1 MTAEIGIAHAV
12 VSRSPAGE
20 AHRTEQRARNLRLPP
35 VAGAI
40 YVTERR
46 VSYGFLSSVPP
57 TPCGIATFTAALGK
71 TLVAMGAKVSVV
83 RVLDEPTELHSDVLP
98 VVGELIESEPSSIG
112 EAVDALN
119 RCDVAVVQHE
129 YGLYGGIDGSDVVRI
144 IHGLRIPSIAILHT
158 VLPSPTT
165 HQIEVLNDVISGVDV
180 VIVMSETAATTLRRV
195 NELGA
200 TVLKIIPHGA
210 AVKTNTRSRSRAER
224 PRLLTWGLLG
234 PSKGIEWAIDA
245 MVLLRDLDP
254 MPIYIVA
261 GRTHPKV
268 LARQGDGYRDSLMER
283 VARNNLGDVVQF
295 DNSYRDLSSLYELI
309 QSVDVVVLPYDSHDQ
324 ATSGVLVDALAAGL
338 PVVAT
343 SFPHARE
350 LLTSGAGSVVGH
362 EDPVALAKALRSVL
376 TLPGL
381 LDDMAAAARTIAC
394 GLSWSTVATEYQRVS
409 LSLVENVMVDV

>member
-1 MTAEIGIAHAV
+1 
-12 VSRSPAGE
+12 
-20 AHRTEQRARNLRLPP
+20 
-35 VAGAI
+35 
-40 YVTERR
+40 
-46 VSYGFLSSVPP
+46 
-57 TPCGIATFTAALGK
+57 
-71 TLVAMGAKVSVV
+71 MGAKVSVV
-83 RVLDEPTELHSDVLP
+83 RVLDEPTDLHCRVLP
-98 VVGELIESEPSSIG
+98 VVGELIESDPFSIG
-112 EAVDALN
+112 LAIDALN
-119 RCDVAVVQHE
+119 RCNVAIVQHE

-144 IHGLRIPSIAILHT
+144 IYGLRIPSIAILHT

-165 HQIEVLNDVISGVDV
+165 HQIEVLNDVINGVDV

-195 NELGA
+195 NDVGK

-234 PSKGIEWAIDA
+234 PSKGIQWAIDA

-268 LARQGDGYRDSLMER
+268 LARQGDVYRESLIER
-283 VARNNLGDVVQF
+283 VARNDLGDVVRF
-295 DNSYRDLSSLYELI
+295 DNSYRDLSSLCELI
-309 QSVDVVVLPYDSHDQ
+309 HSVDLVVLPYDSRDQ

-343 SFPHARE
+343 AFPHARE

-362 EDPVALAKALRSVL
+362 ENPAALAKALRSIL
-376 TLPGL
+376 TMPEM
-381 LDDMAAAARTIAC
+381 LDDMAAAARTIASS
-394 GLSWSTVATEYQRVS
+394 LNWSTVATEYQRVS
-409 LSLVENVMVDV
+409 LALLESVMADV